1 MRLPS
6 PALDAGAPPARCS
19 YDGVMPMSPKQRAA
33 QRTLIGLFRAGS
45 YVWLDE
51 QRGLCMWRSR
61 DAGEWMQDAG
71 ELGEHLDALDIPYTV
86 AVETKVVRKRHVAG
100 FTIQVARAD
109 LPAVTKWVPSFQKS
123 IDAAGAAW
131 AAPRSEVPPATN

>member
-1 MRLPS
+1 
-6 PALDAGAPPARCS
+6 
-19 YDGVMPMSPKQRAA
+19 MPLTPEQRAA

-71 ELGEHLDALDIPYTV
+71 ELGNHLEALEVPYTV
-86 AVETKVVRKRHVAG
+86 AVEKQIVRKRQTPG
-100 FTIQVARAD
+100 FTVQVARAD
-109 LPAVTKWVPSFQKS
+109 LPAVTRWVPSFQKS
-123 IDAAGAAW
+123 IDAAEAAW
-131 AAPRSEVPPATN
+131 AADKSEVAPAAD